1 MKKSEIMKAFRE
13 VVDRKHELIKDC
25 AKKARDASYAW
36 ERESERRIAKSFAR
50 DVYGAADLMQ
60 QMGFLDWE
68 DVKALYDEARAMAD
82 AVGNPNEE
90 QMMDAC

>member
-1 MKKSEIMKAFRE
+1 MKKSEIMKAFRD
-13 VVDRKHELIKDC
+13 VVDRKHKLITDFADNARGADDRKRELEQ
-25 AKKARDASYAW
+25 S
-36 ERESERRIAKSFAR
+36 IAMSFAR

-60 QMGFLDWE
+60 QMVFLDWE